1 MEPWFAQI
9 IVLLS
14 LFTPLL
20 IYRGGPVAWLPAFI
34 INMLALYASMY
45 LQGTTVELAGVWR
58 AMTYIEIVILA
69 LNVSL
74 SIMRALELFRARER
88 ERYERIIQP
97 P

>member
-1 MEPWFAQI
+1 MEVWFAELL
-9 IVLLS
+9 VLLS

-20 IYRGGPVAWLPAFI
+20 IYRASPVAWLPAFI
-34 INMLALYASMY
+34 INMLALYGSMY

-58 AMTYIEIVILA
+58 AMVYVEAVILV
-69 LNVSL
+69 LNISL
-74 SIMRALELFRARER
+74 TIMRALELFRARDR